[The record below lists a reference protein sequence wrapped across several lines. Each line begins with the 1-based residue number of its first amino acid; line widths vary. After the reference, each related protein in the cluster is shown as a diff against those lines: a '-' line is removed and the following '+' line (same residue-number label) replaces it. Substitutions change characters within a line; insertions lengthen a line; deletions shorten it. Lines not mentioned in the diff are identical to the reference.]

1 MRSSISSM
9 NVLRSL
15 TSTFIHG
22 IEIDARL
29 RYVIQINT
37 LRAPNLLN
45 VEAKPLHS
53 VVKHLPETIKR
64 QEWLLI
70 KIRIRILEY
79 LMKFWKLINTT
90 FPSIRNLSTFI
101 REKKNPFGKKRKK
114 RGILNL
120 PQR

>member
-70 KIRIRILEY
+70 KIRILEY
-79 LMKFWKLINTT
+79 LMKFWKLII
-90 FPSIRNLSTFI
+90 FSSIRNLSTFI

>member
-70 KIRIRILEY
+70 KIHILEY

>member
-37 LRAPNLLN
+37 LRVPNLLN

-79 LMKFWKLINTT
+79 LMKFWKLIT
-90 FPSIRNLSTFI
+90 FSSIRNLSTFI
-101 REKKNPFGKKRKK
+101 REKKNPFGKKKKK